1 MQMIN
6 LMHPGYKKNYI
17 NPYRHGVM
25 IGNFVEDII
34 GEDLKQ
40 KYEKDDKSDKSQQF
54 VSETKANFVWPKLGE
69 DHIKVPGND
78 LTMKCNSNFDLNIDF
93 NKKNVSDYLNLQHLT
108 ENEYQMNNK
117 NLYLKNQ
124 IIAADLTNKFKDP
137 NIQDN
142 IRSQTQSKLKEDH
155 LMDSR
160 GILYTKKS
168 GLVKNL
174 FFGHGDQKNFE
185 KNQYATTYLYNL
197 YFIKICKFS

>member
-17 NPYRHGVM
+17 NPYRHGVL

-34 GEDLKQ
+34 GEDLKN
-40 KYEKDDKSDKSQQF
+40 KYEEDEKQDKTQQYI
-54 VSETKANFVWPKLGE
+54 SETKNQFKWPKLN
-69 DHIKVPGND
+69 DHHIKVPGND
-78 LTMKCNSNFDLNIDF
+78 LTMRCNSNFDLNIDF

-117 NLYLKNQ
+117 NLFLKNQ
-124 IIAADLTNKFKDP
+124 IVASDLTNKKFNPD
-137 NIQDN
+137 IQDN

-155 LMDSR
+155 LRDSR

-174 FFGHGDQKNFE
+174 FFGHGDQKTFE
-185 KNQYATTYLYNL
+185 KNQYATTYL
-197 YFIKICKFS
+197 

>member
-17 NPYRHGVM
+17 NPYRHGVL
-25 IGNFVEDII
+25 IGNFVEDTI
-34 GEDLKQ
+34 GEDLKV
-40 KYEKDDKSDKSQQF
+40 KYDLEKKNDKSDNYI
-54 VSETKANFVWPKLGE
+54 SETTANFSWPKLK
-69 DHIKVPGND
+69 DHHIKVPGND

-93 NKKNVSDYLNLQHLT
+93 NKKNVSDYMNLQHLT

-124 IIAADLTNKFKDP
+124 IIAADITNKFT
-137 NIQDN
+137 NENLQDN

-155 LMDSR
+155 LKDSR

-174 FFGHGDQKNFE
+174 FFGHGDQKYFE
-185 KNQYATTYLYNL
+185 KNQYGTTYL
-197 YFIKICKFS
+197 

>member
-6 LMHPGYKKNYI
+6 LMHPGYKKSYI
-17 NPYRHGVM
+17 NPYQHGVL

-34 GEDLKQ
+34 GDDLTQ
-40 KYEKDDKSDKSQQF
+40 KYEKNVKSDKSKQF
-54 VSETKANFVWPKLGE
+54 ISESKANFAWPKLSE

-93 NKKNVSDYLNLQHLT
+93 NKKNVGDYLNLQHLT

-124 IIAADLTNKFKDP
+124 IIASDLIYKHNDP
-137 NIQDN
+137 NKEDN

-155 LMDSR
+155 LNDSR

-185 KNQYATTYLYNL
+185 KNQYATTYL
-197 YFIKICKFS
+197 

>member
-6 LMHPGYKKNYI
+6 LMHPGYKKSYI
-17 NPYRHGVM
+17 NPYRHGVL
-25 IGNFVEDII
+25 IGNFVEDIV

-40 KYEKDDKSDKSQQF
+40 KYENDDKLNKTNAIISESKNQF
-54 VSETKANFVWPKLGE
+54 SWPKLRE

-93 NKKNVSDYLNLQHLT
+93 TKKNLADYKNLQHLT

-124 IIAADLTNKFKDP
+124 IIASDLIKRCDGTSPDN
-137 NIQDN
+137 N
-142 IRSQTQSKLKEDH
+142 IRTQTQSKLKEDH
-155 LMDSR
+155 LNDSR

-174 FFGHGDQKNFE
+174 FFGHGSQKNFE
-185 KNQYATTYLYNL
+185 KNEYATTYL
-197 YFIKICKFS
+197 

>member
-17 NPYRHGVM
+17 NPYRHGVL
-25 IGNFVEDII
+25 IGNFVEDMI

-40 KYEKDDKSDKSQQF
+40 KYDEEKKNDKSENF
-54 VSETKANFVWPKLGE
+54 VSETKANFSWPKLSDE
-69 DHIKVPGND
+69 HIKVPGND

-93 NKKNVSDYLNLQHLT
+93 NKKNVSDYLNLHHLT

-124 IIAADLTNKFKDP
+124 IVAAH
-137 NIQDN
+137 
-142 IRSQTQSKLKEDH
+142 LK
-155 LMDSR
+155 DSR

-185 KNQYATTYLYNL
+185 RNQYATTYL
-197 YFIKICKFS
+197 